1 MEDDSKELED
11 IFLTVWYEGKEG
23 KKTKTK
29 TKYLFGMK
37 VEKKWEEKKNTTI
50 SYYFK
55 GDRIK
60 GYNYIR

>member
-37 VEKKWEEKKNTTI
+37 VEKK
-50 SYYFK
+50 
-55 GDRIK
+55 
-60 GYNYIR
+60 